1 MRHILSVAAVVVA
14 AMAAAS
20 CSDNGNSSCTSYC
33 FQLNG
38 IENDSPTELDAKIK
52 KACEGLG
59 RNGTPQISDK
69 TKNSVTGFC
78 PA

>member
-1 MRHILSVAAVVVA
+1 MRRILSVSAVVVA
-14 AMAAAS
+14 AMAASS
-20 CSDNGNSSCTSYC
+20 CSQSGNSVCTSYC

-38 IENDSPTELDAKIK
+38 IENDSPAELDAKIK

-59 RNGTPQISDK
+59 RNGTPQISEK
-69 TKNSVTGFC
+69 TKTSVTGFC